1 MRRKTISRGKGW
13 RPDLPDARDH
23 LYRESVH
30 FTIESKAKLPP
41 SVDLRSTPNM
51 PPIEDQG
58 QLGSCT
64 AFGTLRCFNFV
75 DRMQGFA
82 PFEPSHL
89 FEYYNARKIEGTVGQ
104 DSGAT
109 IRDAVKA
116 AVQFGVIPESE
127 LPYNIARFTRKPT
140 AKMYA
145 DAKRY
150 QVLEYLRVSNSGSAG
165 RQAIQTSLAAGFP
178 VVFGA
183 TLYESFE
190 QPGPDP
196 NGMIPMPKPGEQM
209 LGGHCQCIV
218 GYDDAKHAFLV
229 ANSWGTSWA
238 LKGYEWM
245 PYAYLTNPNLADD
258 FWTLRKVQAPS

>member
-1 MRRKTISRGKGW
+1 MKPRTKHGTGW
-13 RPDLPDARDH
+13 RPDLPDVRDH
-23 LYRESVH
+23 LYHDSTH
-30 FTIESKAKLPP
+30 FLVEAAKPP
-41 SVDLRSTPNM
+41 PLAVDLRSTPNM

-64 AFGTLRCFNFV
+64 AFGVLRCFNFV

-89 FEYYNARKIEGTVGQ
+89 FEYYNARKLEGTVRQ

-116 AVQFGVIPESE
+116 AVQYGVIPESE
-127 LPYNIARFTRKPT
+127 LPYNIARFTKKPT

-150 QVLEYLRVSNSGSAG
+150 QVLEYLRVSNAG
-165 RQAIQTSLAAGFP
+165 VAGVAAIVTSLAAGFP

-190 QPGPDP
+190 QPGPGAD
-196 NGMIPMPKPGEQM
+196 GMIPMPKHGEQI

-218 GYDDAKHAFLV
+218 GYDAAKQAFLV
-229 ANSWGTSWA
+229 ANSWGTGWA
-238 LKGYEWM
+238 LEGYEWM
-245 PYAYLTNPNLADD
+245 PYAYLTNTKLADD
-258 FWTLRKVQAPS
+258 FWTLRKVLAPS